1 MSDDAADSLAV
12 DDFVEYCRTQAGL
25 LSGRVERMG
34 EEADDLLDEIDRETA
49 EIRSRL
55 EALPD
60 GVEGTETPPTA
71 AGPDASEIDVAAI
84 EELQADLEEKQLLVE
99 AKQAR
104 MRAFQDLA
112 ADYTD
117 LADELAAE
125 AEDGRAALTRVLEF
139 EADADAPAY
148 FDERETM
155 VEAAA
160 SSAAESDGE

>member
-1 MSDDAADSLAV
+1 MSDDAADALAV
-12 DDFVEYCRTQAGL
+12 DEFVEYCRTQAGL
-25 LSGRVERMG
+25 LSGHVETMG
-34 EEADDLLDEIDRETA
+34 EEADDLLDEIDREMA

-55 EALPD
+55 EALPNE
-60 GVEGTETPPTA
+60 VEGTESPSTA
-71 AGPDASEIDVAAI
+71 DVPDASEVDVAAI
-84 EELQADLEEKQLLVE
+84 EELQAELEEKQLLVE

-104 MRAFQDLA
+104 MQAFQDLA

-117 LADELAAE
+117 LADELASE
-125 AEDGRAALTRVLEF
+125 ATDGQDALTRVIEF

-160 SSAAESDGE
+160 ASRNADSE